1 MTLKTKFSAFFLN
14 RKLFLIPALLVFI
27 PLMFLNLR
35 SDHDWGDDFAQY
47 LAQADNIV
55 HGKPIAATG
64 YIYNPDYPSL
74 GPKAYPPGFPLM
86 IAPIVAKYGNQVTA
100 YNYLISV
107 LLILTAL
114 VSVLLLYKKAGWPAA
129 ILLSAVIYY
138 NPYTLNLKAEIMA
151 DIPFA
156 LLFALFI
163 WIVSRKFKHLA
174 TQWVLAGTVAG
185 LAITVKSI
193 GLVFPVALLVFSL
206 QHIVIQFYKKISFKK
221 TWTDIKLPVV
231 AATLSLAIHMGFY
244 LGFMRGTK
252 GGGYLNI
259 YDIDLIS
266 EAVATNIYTYSEA
279 IRLFFINPDSP
290 LFWIGFP
297 AGALILAFFISG
309 LILSISKKPGLIDWI
324 TLIYIGLLLIYP
336 YHNSGFRFLLPL
348 APLILWYSLETLQII
363 SSPKA
368 LKWIPAA
375 IALPVLLTYLQLVP
389 GYYIPEKKA
398 NDGPYA
404 PHVSAAFNKVKFLT
418 DDNSRIV
425 FIKPRALTRFAGR
438 NSLSGNPLSSAL
450 EIYQEFASLKPT
462 HFLLYSG
469 MPDPALKH
477 YLKTNQ
483 TEIRLLWR
491 DEFFEL
497 YQRMK

>member
-55 HGKPIAATG
+55 HGKPMAATG
-64 YIYNPDYPSL
+64 YIYNPHYPSL

-86 IAPIVAKYGNQVTA
+86 IAPMVAKYGNQVKA

-129 ILLSAVIYY
+129 ILLSAMVYY

-156 LLFALFI
+156 LLFALFL
-163 WIVSRKFKHLA
+163 WIVSLKWNKK
-174 TQWVLAGTVAG
+174 TSQWIIAGVVAG
-185 LAITVKSI
+185 LSITVKSI
-193 GLVFPVALLVFSL
+193 GIALPLALIVYGL
-206 QHIVIQFYKKISFKK
+206 QHAIIQLSRKQSLKTIWTELKNQVIATIISL
-221 TWTDIKLPVV
+221 TI
-231 AATLSLAIHMGFY
+231 Y
-244 LGFMRGTK
+244 LGFNLMFMRGTS

-259 YDIDLIS
+259 YDFNKIT
-266 EAVATNIYTYSEA
+266 EAFATNIYTYSEA
-279 IRLFFINPDSP
+279 IRLFFVNPDSP

-404 PHVSAAFNKVKFLT
+404 THVSAAFNKVKSLT

-438 NSLSGNPLSSAL
+438 NSLSENPLSSAP

-497 YQRMK
+497 YQRMN